1 MAPRTPLKDHLRET
15 HLFTSRAL
23 VALVMVGLLLVV
35 VVARLIYLQI
45 ISHEHFS
52 TLSENN
58 RVNIVPMPP
67 TRGLI
72 YDRNGV
78 LLAQNLPAFSLEVIP
93 EQVKNLDQT
102 LAALA
107 QLIAIDED
115 NLDQFKKRLD
125 QRHPFEAIPLRL
137 RLSEEEVA
145 RFAVNRHRFPGVDVG
160 ARLTRDYPL
169 GELAVHAVGYAGRI
183 NEADLKVLDVSNYRG
198 TTHTGKTGVE
208 KYYEDILHGQ
218 VGYQHEETNAVGR
231 VLRVLER
238 RLPTP
243 GQNLYLSLDVDLQM
257 VAELALTGKRG
268 AVVAINPKNGEVLV
282 AASLPGYDPGSFVN
296 GISTRDYD
304 TLRQSLDQPL
314 FNRIVTGQYPP
325 GSTIKPLVALAGLE
339 YKEITPHTDTFCPG
353 WFSLPGDSHR
363 YRDWKK
369 EGHGSVDVRL
379 AIMRSC
385 DVYFYDL
392 ARTLGIDRMQKYLG
406 YFGLGRRTEID
417 LPGEVAG
424 LLPSRDWKR
433 AARNQAWFPG
443 ETLITGIGQ
452 GFLLT
457 TPMQLAAATAMLAS
471 RGEVWRPHLL
481 HAVQP
486 TSTSRLLVQP
496 PVQIGKV
503 PVSDA
508 ANWDT
513 VISAMEGVVH
523 DPDGTAKGINR
534 GITYHMA
541 GKTGTAQVFGIKQG
555 EKYKASELAERL
567 HDHALFVAFAPVE
580 NPEIAV
586 VVVVENGG
594 SGSGEAAPVARA
606 VMDRYFVNKPG
617 S

>member
-1 MAPRTPLKDHLRET
+1 MAPRTHLKDHLRET
-15 HLFTSRAL
+15 HLFTSRIL
-23 VALVMVGLLLVV
+23 VALVVVGVLLVV
-35 VVARLIYLQI
+35 VVVRLIYLQI

-58 RVNIVPMPP
+58 RVNIMPMPP

-93 EQVKNLDQT
+93 EQVKDMDRT

-107 QLIAIDED
+107 QLITIGED
-115 NLDQFKKRLD
+115 DIEQFKKRLD
-125 QRHPFEAIPLRL
+125 QKHPYEAIPLRL

-160 ARLTRDYPL
+160 ARLARDYPL
-169 GELAVHAVGYAGRI
+169 GELAVHAMGYVGRI

-208 KYYEDILHGQ
+208 KYYEDVLHGQ

-238 RLPTP
+238 RMPIP
-243 GQNLYLSLDVDLQM
+243 GQNLYLSLDLDLQM

-282 AASLPGYDPGSFVN
+282 AASLPGYDPASFVN
-296 GISTRDYD
+296 GISTKDYD
-304 TLRQSLDQPL
+304 TLRQSPDQPL

-325 GSTIKPLVALAGLE
+325 GSTVKPLVALAGLE
-339 YKEITPHTDTFCPG
+339 YKAITPHTSTFCPG
-353 WFSLPGDSHR
+353 WFSLPGDDHR

-369 EGHGSVDVRL
+369 DGHGNVDVRL

-385 DVYFYDL
+385 DVYFYNL
-392 ARTLGIDRMQKYLG
+392 ARSLGIDRMQKYLG

-433 AARNQAWFPG
+433 AARRQAWYPG

-452 GFLLT
+452 GFMLT

-481 HAVQP
+481 HATQQ
-486 TSTSRLLVQP
+486 TSTSQLVLQA
-496 PVQIGKV
+496 PVHVGKV
-503 PVSDA
+503 PVADA
-508 ANWDT
+508 ANWET

-523 DPDGTAKGINR
+523 DPGGTAKGINR
-534 GITYHMA
+534 GITYQMA
-541 GKTGTAQVFGIKQG
+541 GKTGTAQVFGIKQNQ
-555 EKYKASELAERL
+555 KYKASELTERL
-567 HDHALFVAFAPVE
+567 HDHALFVAFAPVDD
-580 NPEIAV
+580 PVIAV

-606 VMDRYFVNKPG
+606 VMDRYFANKSG